1 LKNQK
6 TRRFLKFL
14 NLNRNKKKRKKLR
27 TLLGNIRESNDSV
40 SDPIPAKK
48 AKVDDD
54 NVSVATE
61 GSKKKDGKTKKKG
74 VNSQESCIEEIQD
87 YTKNIGTQDFTHSNL
102 ERIHDITRK
111 YNIKSIQ
118 ALIDKVRIKMET
130 LKPVA
135 IVEGG
140 KYEEEDSERYK
151 SLSYQELK
159 SKIAKLKI
167 EIDILEQC
175 KYRKNPKVK
184 GYKSAIMGLNKLQ
197 CMLNEELVI

>member
-1 LKNQK
+1 
-6 TRRFLKFL
+6 
-14 NLNRNKKKRKKLR
+14 
-27 TLLGNIRESNDSV
+27 
-40 SDPIPAKK
+40 
-48 AKVDDD
+48 
-54 NVSVATE
+54 
-61 GSKKKDGKTKKKG
+61 
-74 VNSQESCIEEIQD
+74 
-87 YTKNIGTQDFTHSNL
+87 
-102 ERIHDITRK
+102 
-111 YNIKSIQ
+111 
-118 ALIDKVRIKMET
+118 MET